1 MAINP
6 TPPPEMQAEYA
17 LIRQKLEQNTL
28 LEKQLKREI
37 TSWKTWFQNLPQV
50 DKTHELEQLQ
60 FEVQWR
66 SERLGELLQ
75 QAQDLQSEKYDL
87 IAAMDAA
94 MLAQVSPIADDTDAV

>member
-50 DKTHELEQLQ
+50 DKTHELTQLQ

-75 QAQDLQSEKYDL
+75 QAQDLQSEQYDL

-94 MLAQVSPIADDTDAV
+94 MLAQISPVADDTDAV